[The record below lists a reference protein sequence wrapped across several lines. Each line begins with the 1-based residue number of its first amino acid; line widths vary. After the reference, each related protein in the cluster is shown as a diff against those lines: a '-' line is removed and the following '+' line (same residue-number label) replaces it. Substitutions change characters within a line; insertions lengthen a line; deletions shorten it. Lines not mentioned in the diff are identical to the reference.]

1 MDTYF
6 FESQYGILA
15 SENGDIKKHTRFT
28 SWYIRYALNINVWVN
43 YTGNNTKTTRVGYNL
58 Q

>member
-15 SENGDIKKHTRFT
+15 SENGDIKNTHV
-28 SWYIRYALNINVWVN
+28 SLHDIYAMLSTLMYGLTIPE
-43 YTGNNTKTTRVGYNL
+43 TTQR
-58 Q
+58 QPE

>member
-43 YTGNNTKTTRVGYNL
+43 YTGNNI
-58 Q
+58 